1 MKLRRL
7 PDAELEVMQALW
19 SASEPVPR
27 SWLEERF
34 SGHNWTA
41 STVNTYL
48 SRLGE
53 KGFLTVERRGK
64 TNYYTPVVSLAEY
77 QAFESRSVLHKLF
90 GSSVK
95 TFLAALAGP
104 DGLSDEEARELQS
117 YLDEQKKGGN
127 DP

>member
-27 SWLEERF
+27 AWLEERLT
-34 SGHNWTA
+34 GHSWTA
-41 STVNTYL
+41 TTVNTYL
-48 SRLGE
+48 ARLGE

-64 TNYYTPVVSLAEY
+64 TNYYTPLISLEEY
-77 QAFESRSVLHKLF
+77 QTFESRSVLNKLF

-95 TFLAALAGP
+95 NFLAALAGP
-104 DGLSDEEARELQS
+104 DGLTDEEADQLQA
-117 YLDEQKKGGN
+117 YLDQRKGDEGR
-127 DP
+127 

>member
-1 MKLRRL
+1 M
-7 PDAELEVMQALW
+7 
-19 SASEPVPR
+19 
-27 SWLEERF
+27 
-34 SGHNWTA
+34 
-41 STVNTYL
+41 
-48 SRLGE
+48 
-53 KGFLTVERRGK
+53 
-64 TNYYTPVVSLAEY
+64 VSLAEY

-104 DGLSDEEARELQS
+104 DGLSGEEARELQV